1 MLCLVAAIG
10 QISAN
15 IDSKEY
21 FCGKKLVRTL
31 TELCSIYNNPTYARN
46 RFRRQIV
53 DECCRSPCTRRY
65 LVLYYCSE
73 AKSSVVSLLNRT
85 KPENSSKQE
94 KTGRSE
100 ASPSEERNS
109 LTVGRTL
116 GTNNV
121 PFMLNPDPLAYR
133 RRLTQGRRKC
143 VCRKRRAK
151 RIKKLRRMQS
161 PRNMIHNPVPPAK
174 LGHVEHSQRPFYVWK
189 FSRVY

>member
-1 MLCLVAAIG
+1 MNVPKGWIKMLCLVAAIG

-100 ASPSEERNS
+100 PSPSEERNS
-109 LTVGRTL
+109 LT
-116 GTNNV
+116 
-121 PFMLNPDPLAYR
+121 
-133 RRLTQGRRKC
+133 
-143 VCRKRRAK
+143 